1 MRSLQPC
8 EVIHMAWS
16 QTCPQEGKG
25 MAGFSHAPWVFA
37 PCLSDASW
45 TYHVLGQDW
54 VIEGQNVGLP
64 PFLQAQH
71 RDLRHPLLSWQ
82 TSPKD
87 LQCVGH
93 SAAQH
98 EGRVVPALKELPG

>member
-1 MRSLQPC
+1 
-8 EVIHMAWS
+8 MAWS
-16 QTCPQEGKG
+16 QIYLQEGKL
-25 MAGFSHAPWVFA
+25 AGFSHAPWVSA

-82 TSPKD
+82 TSTED
-87 LQCVGH
+87 LQSVGH
-93 SAAQH
+93 SAT
-98 EGRVVPALKELPG
+98 GWLTNTRDMWYLPSRNSLAR